1 MKINEVTMRRIGEI
15 IAEKNS
21 ELAELGIT
29 LTAEN
34 DSAGVYIHAGRTPVY
49 VTAKVGKPFDLLD
62 RIRFQVDEFI
72 ASSRVAA
79 ERRAR
84 IATDAAS
91 VKNEGEQLSKAIETL
106 KAAGLD
112 TSLLSGG
119 CDKAATEKIVAA
131 VKAAVKAANV
141 NPPIDVLRYRDFRLN
156 TRTYPAG
163 IVIVAGGEPV
173 MVTRFPKVSA
183 PEVIEKACGFVRAEI
198 AALNES
204 RRSQFAAHNREL
216 EKENKLRE
224 IAAQR
229 DREEVYMAA
238 AM

>member
-15 IAEKNS
+15 IAEKNT

-34 DSAGVYIHAGRTPVY
+34 DSAGVYVYAGKTPVC
-49 VTAKVGKPFDLLD
+49 VVPKAGKPFDLLD
-62 RIRFQVDEFI
+62 RIRFGIDEFI
-72 ASSRVAA
+72 ASSKVAA
-79 ERRAR
+79 FRRAR
-84 IATDAAS
+84 IAADADE

-131 VKAAVKAANV
+131 VKAAVKAANA
-141 NPPIDVLRYRDFRLN
+141 NPPLDVLRYRDFRMN

-183 PEVIEKACGFVRAEI
+183 PEVVEKACGFIRAEI

-204 RRSQFAAHNREL
+204 RRSQFAVVSREL
-216 EKENKLRE
+216 EKESKLRE

-229 DREEVYMAA
+229 DREEAYMAA

>member
-1 MKINEVTMRRIGEI
+1 MRRIGEI
-15 IAEKNS
+15 IAEKNT

-29 LTAEN
+29 IAAEN
-34 DSAGVYIHAGRTPVY
+34 DSAGVYLHAGKTPVC
-49 VTAKVGKPFDLLD
+49 VTDKVGKPFDLLD

-84 IATDAAS
+84 IEADAAS

-106 KAAGLD
+106 KAAGPD

-131 VKAAVKAANV
+131 AKAAVKAANV
-141 NPPIDVLRYRDFRLN
+141 NPPLDIMRYSDFRMN
-156 TRTYPAG
+156 TRTYPSG

-173 MVTRFPKVSA
+173 MVTRFPKIGA
-183 PEVIEKACGFVRAEI
+183 PEAISKACDFIRAEI

-204 RRSQFAAHNREL
+204 RRSQFAVVSREL
-216 EKENKLRE
+216 EKEHKLRE

-229 DREEVYMAA
+229 DREEAYMAA

>member
-1 MKINEVTMRRIGEI
+1 MRRIGEI
-15 IAEKNS
+15 IAEKNT
-21 ELAELGIT
+21 ELAELSIT
-29 LTAEN
+29 LTVKN
-34 DSAGVYIHAGRTPVY
+34 DAAGVYVHAGKTPVC
-49 VTAKVGKPFDLLD
+49 VVPKVGKPFDLLD
-62 RIRFQVDEFI
+62 RIRFQIDEFI

-84 IATDAAS
+84 IEDDAAS

-131 VKAAVKAANV
+131 AKAAVKAANV
-141 NPPIDVLRYRDFRLN
+141 NPPLDIMRYRDFRMN
-156 TRTYPAG
+156 TRTYPSG

-173 MVTRFPKVSA
+173 MVTRFPKIGA
-183 PEVIEKACGFVRAEI
+183 PEEISKACDFIRAEI

-204 RRSQFAAHNREL
+204 RRSQFAVVSREL
-216 EKENKLRE
+216 EKEHKLRE

-229 DREEVYMAA
+229 AREETYMAA